1 MTSSN
6 NKSQIIKDIVSGSIG
21 FEHRYI
27 PDHSNLSPVV
37 KTLKDAGYNIV
48 LTQGVY
54 DLFHV
59 GHKRYLEDA
68 KNQGDILIVG
78 VDTDELTRS
87 MKGPKRPF
95 DDLENRVELLSG
107 LRAVDIIT
115 IRNKND
121 HMYDLIKLVQP
132 DTLIMSK
139 TTSSFTEKDKK
150 NLEKYCGEIKVLPAR
165 AATTTTAKLRILMID
180 GAEQLGNKITLLINN
195 FLSNTEENES
205 SSSLHTSNTQG
216 GSKVLRKSKARRSIR
231 SGKKS
236 NK

>member
-6 NKSQIIKDIVSGSIG
+6 NKSRIVKSIVGGGMG
-21 FEHRYI
+21 FGHRYI
-27 PDHSNLSPVV
+27 PNYKDLSIVLG
-37 KTLKDAGYNIV
+37 TLKDAGYNIV

-68 KNQGDILIVG
+68 KNEGDILVVG
-78 VDTDELTRS
+78 VDSDELTKS

-95 DDLENRVELLSG
+95 DNLESRVELLSG

-121 HMYDLIKLVQP
+121 HMYDLIKLVRP

-139 TTSSFTEKDKK
+139 TTSTFTKKDKE
-150 NLEKYCGEIKVLPAR
+150 NLEKYCGEIKILPAR

-180 GAEQLGNKITLLINN
+180 GADQLGKKITLLIDN
-195 FLSNTEENES
+195 FLNNPEENEGS
-205 SSSLHTSNTQG
+205 SGVHSSNTQG
-216 GSKVLRKSKARRSIR
+216 SSRVLRKSETRRSVR